1 MSPTV
6 VIMHPIPPLWGQH
19 FCAFGECLNAA
30 TRTICAEP
38 LRCTD
43 QWCRQCVACDEHAD
57 TMASLVYQMLNHPER
72 GIVEPEA
79 PFGGHD

>member
-43 QWCRQCVACDEHAD
+43 QWCRQCVACDEHAEHD
-57 TMASLVYQMLNHPER
+57 GIAGLPNAEPPRARHR
-72 GIVEPEA
+72 GT
-79 PFGGHD
+79 